1 MIIINTAMYHDKCIE
16 IVTSIEEPKITFI
29 QKKGMEL
36 QFETTNDEQALVI
49 AKKTLKSTPEFKAIY
64 FQIHTK

>member
-1 MIIINTAMYHDKCIE
+1 MISINTAMYHDKCIE

-36 QFETTNDEQALVI
+36 QFETTDDDQALLI
-49 AKKTLKSTPEFKAIY
+49 AKKALKATPEFKAIY
-64 FQIHTK
+64 FQIHKK

>member
-1 MIIINTAMYHDKCIE
+1 MIIINTAMYHDQCIE

-36 QFETTNDEQALVI
+36 QFETTNDELALI
-49 AKKTLKSTPEFKAIY
+49 TAKKALKATPEFKAIY
-64 FQIHTK
+64 FQIHKK